1 MGDEGMTSI
10 FWQQIF
16 FIGSLIGFV
25 FIAAALIY
33 LALQVKQYTKATRQN
48 THISFLGKF
57 LDFNIALAQHKE
69 LADVYQRGLRG
80 LKGLGREEQSQF
92 FSTATFIFS
101 YWNEAYRGFQQ
112 GMLPQEHWDEC
123 RAILTDFAQF
133 PGVQEYWE
141 YRKHWYSSELQS
153 LVNQLILES
162 YQKADPVY
170 PETLT

>member
-1 MGDEGMTSI
+1 MASI

-33 LALQVKQYTKATRQN
+33 LALQVKQYTQATRHN

-57 LDFNIALAQHKE
+57 LDFNIALAQEKE

-80 LKGLGREEQSQF
+80 LKGLGGEEQSQF
-92 FSTATFIFS
+92 FSIATFIFF
-101 YWNEAYRGFQQ
+101 YWNEACRAVQQ
-112 GMLPQEHWDEC
+112 GLIPHEHWNEC
-123 RAILTDFAQF
+123 RAILTDFARF

-141 YRKHWYSSELQS
+141 YRKHWYSAELQS
-153 LVNQLILES
+153 LVQQLIIDSSLKS
-162 YQKADPVY
+162 APVY